1 MGIVMVYSINDL
13 LTFNS
18 LENWIR
24 QIKTHA
30 SQNVVKVLIANK
42 CDMED
47 RKVTY

>member
-42 CDMED
+42 CDM
-47 RKVTY
+47 